1 MAEPISLQETSDLDD
16 EAVRDAIEMLFLAT
30 SALVA
35 DADRDLAREGMGHAH
50 LRALYLIGRH
60 PGLTVSDLL
69 SLLDVTKQSLSRV
82 LADLIARQHVTQ
94 VTGITDR
101 RRRHLHLTPAGQAL
115 EARLTERQRQRMARA
130 FATCGAPAVGE
141 FGKVAQA
148 LLDSGMRAWF
158 ARRDIPG

>member
-1 MAEPISLQETSDLDD
+1 MAEPTPLRDPSDLDD
-16 EAVRDAIEMLFLAT
+16 EAVREAIEKLFLAS

-35 DADRDLAREGMGHAH
+35 DADHDLVREGMGHAH

-69 SLLDVTKQSLSRV
+69 SLLGVTKQSLSRV
-82 LADLIARQHVTQ
+82 LADLISRQHVAQ
-94 VTGITDR
+94 VTGTADR
-101 RRRHLHLTPAGQAL
+101 RRRHLHLTPTGQAL

-130 FATCGAPAVGE
+130 LAACGAPAVDE

-148 LLDSGMRAWF
+148 LLDSGTRAWF
-158 ARRDIPG
+158 AQRGTPR